1 MASRPSPSAE
11 RLTRTTR
18 ALGAPGTRSA
28 GGRLGTASR
37 GAERLRS
44 GLGVGLDERLGR
56 TGAVTVAWGLWRS
69 ADDDAVPQLLP
80 NLALVRY
87 AETLRR
93 RRGAGRRTTPD
104 RGLPLVIRRR
114 GATVMGGRSGPGGLA
129 QAMVPVD
136 RPERPDVAAIL
147 RDGRRPAAAPAPLP
161 RPRADRRR
169 ER

>member
-11 RLTRTTR
+11 RMTRTTR
-18 ALGAPGTRSA
+18 AHGAPAMRAA
-28 GGRLGTASR
+28 GGRLGSASR

-44 GLGVGLDERLGR
+44 GLGVGLDKRLGR

-69 ADDDAVPQLLP
+69 ADDAVPQQLP

-93 RRGAGRRTTPD
+93 RRGAGRRATPD
-104 RGLPLVIRRR
+104 RGLPLVLRRR
-114 GATVMGGRSGPGGLA
+114 GATVLGGRSGPGGLA
-129 QAMVPVD
+129 QALVPVD
-136 RPERPDVAAIL
+136 RPERPDIAAIL
-147 RDGRRPAAAPAPLP
+147 RDGRRPAAAPVPLP
-161 RPRADRRR
+161 RPRTDRRR